1 MSGVGET
8 IASMLSRLDLD
19 RYAGVFEEEAITHT
33 ALLASIGE
41 LLQDNLEEL
50 GLDAVAIAAVV
61 EDLFPTEVNGRA
73 LPANPE
79 SAPQHS
85 VAGPSIRGPQPE
97 LQVTQEEIEA
107 AEAEAQWLLNPM
119 SLLDLSATKDKL
131 MQLHAEAIK
140 FQRNGQ
146 HANARAVYTRALAME
161 APNKRSS
168 ASLYYNRA
176 ACQRALGQLAL
187 ALRDA
192 QKAAELEPDN
202 ALAWWRAADVAISL
216 GNWVDAQE
224 AVAAGLKSEPLSQPL
239 LQLKLQLANFDQPS

>member
-1 MSGVGET
+1 MWRAGPASQSVIRQEPRVTRQEAGRAAAGQTVVRADLIMSGVGET

-33 ALLASIGE
+33 ALLASMGE

-97 LQVTQEEIEA
+97 LQVTQEE
-107 AEAEAQWLLNPM
+107 
-119 SLLDLSATKDKL
+119 
-131 MQLHAEAIK
+131 
-140 FQRNGQ
+140 
-146 HANARAVYTRALAME
+146 ME
-161 APNKRSS
+161 EN
-168 ASLYYNRA
+168 
-176 ACQRALGQLAL
+176 QDFVIQ
-187 ALRDA
+187 
-192 QKAAELEPDN
+192 
-202 ALAWWRAADVAISL
+202 
-216 GNWVDAQE
+216 
-224 AVAAGLKSEPLSQPL
+224 
-239 LQLKLQLANFDQPS
+239 